1 MSQKENQAFQQAPW
15 RLQLQIIGKVLVGF
29 VLAAMVAGVYLNV
42 TARTAAAAIETET
55 LGITRDTLQ
64 RQVASLRTEIGI
76 ITSAREMKKR
86 ADELGFIHSGE
97 ENTHYVAIEGYSG
110 KQTEIAAPPITQI
123 ELPASILKPSY
134 TQSLWEWLYEQMV
147 DLQLNNNGSLIK

>member
-15 RLQLQIIGKVLVGF
+15 RIQLQMIGKILVGCI
-29 VLAAMVAGVYLNV
+29 LAALVAGVYLNV
-42 TARTAAAAIETET
+42 SARTAAAAIETET
-55 LGITRDTLQ
+55 LGIKRETLQ

-86 ADELGFIHSGE
+86 AEELGFIRSGV
-97 ENTHYVAIEGYSG
+97 ENTHYIAIEGYSG
-110 KQTEIAAPPITQI
+110 KQTEIAAPPITQV

-147 DLQLNNNGSLIK
+147 VLQVNTNGSLIK